1 MQIEGKR
8 RDEWHYNTSIKSW
21 HVFQGFETQVE
32 KSTKELIPIFL
43 EIGSGLSK
51 YNQTDADV
59 LTMQTRY
66 TWIFCSKFPERKF
79 LTWTNENFWEIDGRQ
94 AWSLFPDLSLLA
106 YGRYLERK
114 GKENLPRTLAIVKNC
129 QKFLLKTAI
138 LFVKREMEKIIRWK
152 VMWNFPRKRKISIYY
167 KLLKFKVKC
176 NFIGKILL

>member
-1 MQIEGKR
+1 MQIKGKR
-8 RDEWHYNTSIKSW
+8 GDEWHYNTSIKSW

-66 TWIFCSKFPERKF
+66 TWTFCSKFPERKF

-94 AWSLFPDLSLLA
+94 AWSLFFRSIFACLWSIP
-106 YGRYLERK
+106 GKERK
-114 GKENLPRTLAIVKNC
+114 IFPEHWQLLRIAKN
-129 QKFLLKTAI
+129 F
-138 LFVKREMEKIIRWK
+138 F
-152 VMWNFPRKRKISIYY
+152 
-167 KLLKFKVKC
+167 
-176 NFIGKILL
+176 